1 MLKLTSEQSAYLAGF
16 IDGDGSIYV
25 RLKPNSSY
33 RYGYQIAPYII
44 LFQSA
49 KDENNFKKIVNLLNC
64 GYMRRRKDGIL
75 EYTIGTQAAILELI
89 SVIKP
94 YLILKRKQ
102 ADLMEKII
110 KSKREVKNAKEFQR
124 LMDLVNQFANLNY
137 SKKRI
142 THKLTP

>member
-1 MLKLTSEQSAYLAGF
+1 
-16 IDGDGSIYV
+16 
-25 RLKPNSSY
+25 
-33 RYGYQIAPYII
+33 
-44 LFQSA
+44 
-49 KDENNFKKIVNLLNC
+49 
-64 GYMRRRKDGIL
+64 MRRRKDGIL

>member
-49 KDENNFKKIVNLLNC
+49 KDENNFKKIANLLNC